1 MFKRSL
7 FSVELEQLPPNE
19 LAVVFRLLGSLFYYQ
34 PEDFE
39 HTPFNTYFYNDV
51 ETPVPFV
58 NHVLNAFKNSDIRDL
73 QKEYEFLFS
82 ATSPFVAPPWGS
94 VYLDTGSVLF
104 GSSTQRYCEFIEHCG
119 LGLRDNAI
127 DPDDHLGLML
137 MVLAMLI
144 EDEQVEH
151 VKELLGEY
159 LLPWFGFF
167 SRALLNNAR
176 STAYL
181 TLLES
186 VTELFAMLRKTH
198 TIQVLI
204 KDNQFRLDLNQ

>member
-1 MFKRSL
+1 
-7 FSVELEQLPPNE
+7 VELEQLPPNE
-19 LAVVFRLLGSLFYYQ
+19 LAVVARLLGSLFYYQ
-34 PEDFE
+34 PADFE
-39 HTPFNTYFYNDV
+39 HTPFNTYFHNDV

-58 NHVLNAFKNSDIRDL
+58 NHVLDAFKNSDIRDL
-73 QKEYEFLFS
+73 QTTYEFLFS
-82 ATSPFVAPPWGS
+82 ATPPFVAPPWGS
-94 VYLDTGSVLF
+94 VYLDKGSVLF

-119 LGLRDNAI
+119 LGLRDHAI

-151 VKELLGEY
+151 VKELLSEY

-167 SRALLNNAR
+167 SLALQNHTQN
-176 STAYL
+176 TAYL

-186 VTELFAMLRKTH
+186 VTELFSMLQKTY

-204 KDNQFRLDLNQ
+204 KDNQFLLDSH